1 MCKELKRLILL
12 ADCVHLNKTDRDS
25 IQWAIQNLS
34 PEQAETET
42 SFGGWDFQAWPS
54 VPDKRVFEDLTKARK
69 AKNKVIMLQ
78 AYIDNAAPHLMELS
92 NAGVTVNEALKIA
105 TTGGWTSFKASW
117 ILNDLNKT
125 ANDNNAPVE
134 IHSFKDI
141 LPAIQR
147 GQITDVKQIPKDYR
161 EMVES
166 GYRFG
171 RYKPETMKLL
181 ENIGMV
187 I

>member
-78 AYIDNAAPHLMELS
+78 AYIDNAAPHLNELS

-105 TTGGWTSFKASW
+105 GNPWRSANLATVCAEANAASRLSITFSPEIRTSGPPPPTSISPTFTP
-117 ILNDLNKT
+117 L
-125 ANDNNAPVE
+125 AP
-134 IHSFKDI
+134 S
-141 LPAIQR
+141 
-147 GQITDVKQIPKDYR
+147 
-161 EMVES
+161 MVEVDS
-166 GYRFG
+166 EITYR
-171 RYKPETMKLL
+171 
-181 ENIGMV
+181 
-187 I
+187 

>member
-12 ADCVHLNKTDRDS
+12 ADCPHLNKTDRDS

-54 VPDKRVFEDLTKARK
+54 VPDKRVFEDLIKARK

-78 AYIDNAAPHLMELS
+78 AYIDGAAPHLQELS
-92 NAGVTVNEALKIA
+92 IAGVTVNEALKIA
-105 TTGGWTSFKASW
+105 AVGGWTSFKASW
-117 ILNDLNKT
+117 ILNELTKV
-125 ANDNNAPVE
+125 ANEQNAPIE
-134 IHSFKDI
+134 IHSVADV
-141 LPAIQR
+141 LPAIKS
-147 GQITDVKQIPKDYR
+147 GQITNVSQIPKDHR
-161 EMVES
+161 KMVES

-171 RYKPETMKLL
+171 KYKPETMALL
-181 ENIGMV
+181 ESIGMV